1 MSATSKAEALRKE
14 GLFVPKEKKAPRAQ
28 ISPKTGDKDSGEKQA
43 PQTVLRDQKD
53 STMTQP
59 AAQNTVAPVAPA
71 VLGTTLAEAAPAA
84 APAQGIALVVNPN
97 PIFSARR
104 AGGLVVDTVVVVA
117 TTAALV
123 GAGYGV
129 YHLATKK

>member
-53 STMTQP
+53 STMEQQLL
-59 AAQNTVAPVAPA
+59 AQTVAQAAPA
-71 VLGTTLAEAAPAA
+71 VIGTTPAPA
-84 APAQGIALVVNPN
+84 PTQGIALVVNPN